1 MHRIGFGPTSSVQRR
16 NAAARSLLKASAALL
31 PPGRGLG
38 CILPVLC
45 LSAVCQAGFGQSVAP
60 ATALQET
67 VVVSAT
73 RAGVPSSDTL
83 AALPGGV
90 SVVTANDVVSAG
102 SPTLA
107 SALGN
112 APGVIVRQFFGG
124 NDQPRLQ
131 IRGSGLQQSPVERGV
146 LILLN
151 GLPIN
156 RADGSYSVG
165 LADPQMSD
173 AIEVY
178 RGYMSNRL
186 GATVLGGA
194 LNFLS
199 PTGAAAPG
207 VKVMA
212 SGGSFG
218 QANIYGQ
225 IGGAGNGVD
234 GLLQAD
240 FQRRDGFRDYNGSNR
255 TAVNGNVGID
265 WTNDV
270 TTRFF
275 AGYTDLGFEVAG
287 PLTKDGMKQDPTQSF
302 TGPTVTPSGT
312 AINPGPNV
320 VRDQPRRDTT
330 QYRIGTRTT
339 AVYGPHFFDLVGG
352 YTYSEDT
359 FRFPIASGVRV
370 SNGGDAIGAVRYA
383 YKPDG
388 DASLP
393 LFEAAAQYA
402 AGSADRAYYLNR
414 SGKTGAEFGADDLD
428 AETYSLNAGFNIPLL
443 QGLTLSPAIYYAH
456 ARRDNDD
463 VYAAATRPTI
473 AYKPASP
480 AAALPDGSIP
490 AVGSSYARSYEGWSP
505 SLALTYRFW
514 EGQTVFVAGS
524 RSFEP
529 PTHEDLLATY
539 NGTPNSSPGR
549 PAPANPAQA
558 AAAFVTP
565 DLKAQT
571 ATTLEGGWRGQGGG
585 FNWDVVSYYS
595 WVSDELLSLRDASGA
610 SVGAINAGKTR
621 HFGIELGVGADLTG
635 DLSGHIAYTYQDFRF
650 SNDPARKNNRLA
662 GAPPHLLNAMLSY
675 RLLPDWFV
683 RASVSWSME
692 KVAVDNMNTLFSDP
706 YAIFGL
712 RTEYKLC
719 DTVSLFGEVQN
730 LFDKTYASSTLITDA
745 ARADQAAFQPGDGR
759 AFYAGIKVAF

>member
-1 MHRIGFGPTSSVQRR
+1 M
-16 NAAARSLLKASAALL
+16 
-31 PPGRGLG
+31 
-38 CILPVLC
+38 
-45 LSAVCQAGFGQSVAP
+45 
-60 ATALQET
+60 
-67 VVVSAT
+67 VSAT
-73 RAGVPSSDTL
+73 REEVSSSATL

-90 SVVTANDVVSAG
+90 SVVTADDAVSAG

-156 RADGSYSVG
+156 RADGSYTVG
-165 LADPQMSD
+165 LADPQMASS
-173 AIEVY
+173 IEVY

-207 VKVMA
+207 MKVVA

-225 IGGAGNGVD
+225 VGGAGDGVD
-234 GLLQAD
+234 GLLQVD
-240 FQRRDGFRDYNGSNR
+240 FQRRDGFRDYNDSNR
-255 TAVNGNVGID
+255 IAVNGNVGID
-265 WTNDV
+265 WANNV

-287 PLTKDGMKQDPTQSF
+287 PLTKDGMKADPRQSF
-302 TGPTVTPSGT
+302 TGPTVTASGA

-320 VRDQPRRDTT
+320 VRDTPRRDTA
-330 QYRIGTRTT
+330 QYQIGTRTT
-339 AVYGPHFFDLVGG
+339 AVYGPHFFDLIGG
-352 YTYSEDT
+352 YTYTEDT
-359 FRFPIASGVRV
+359 FRFPITSGVRV
-370 SNGGDAIGAVRYA
+370 TNGGDGIGVVRYA
-383 YKPDG
+383 YKPD
-388 DASLP
+388 DNALLP
-393 LFEAAAQYA
+393 LFEGAAQYA
-402 AGSADRAYYLNR
+402 AGSADRTYFLNR
-414 SGKTGAEFGADDLD
+414 SGKKGAEFGANDLD
-428 AETYSLNAGFNIPLL
+428 AETFSLDAGLNIPLM
-443 QGLTLSPAIYYAH
+443 QGLILSPTIVYAH
-456 ARRDNDD
+456 AMRDNDD
-463 VYAAATRPTI
+463 VYRAATRPTI

-480 AAALPDGSIP
+480 TSALPDGAVP
-490 AVGSSYARSYEGWSP
+490 AVSTSYARSYEGWSP
-505 SLALTYRFW
+505 SLALTYHFG

-549 PAPANPAQA
+549 PTPTSPTLA

-571 ATTLEGGWRGQGGG
+571 ATTVQGGWRGRSDDL
-585 FNWDVVSYYS
+585 NWDVVSYYS
-595 WVSDELLSLRDASGA
+595 WVNDELLSLRDASGA
-610 SVGAINAGKTR
+610 SIGAINADKTR
-621 HFGIELGVGADLTG
+621 HFGIELGVGADLTD
-635 DLSGHIAYTYQDFRF
+635 DLAGRITYTYQDFRF
-650 SNDPARKNNRLA
+650 SNDPTRKNNLLA
-662 GAPPHLLNAMLSY
+662 GAPPHLLNGTLSY
-675 RLLPDWFV
+675 RLLPDWSV
-683 RASVSWSME
+683 QASVSWSIE

-712 RTEYKLC
+712 RTEYKINDMLS
-719 DTVSLFGEVQN
+719 VFGEVQN
-730 LFDKTYASSTLITDA
+730 LFDKTYASSTLITDT